1 MANQTKGPKVAK
13 VTKNGKSKPE
23 KNPPKEKARP
33 IKAKEAAQGE
43 AEVDKKQR
51 KAEKAE
57 QKASANAEKAEKR
70 AAAKAEKEQKKEI
83 AKAERAAKKQS
94 KAEKAK
100 AVKISREGEDE
111 KPAGKKKKLILAA
124 VAIVLVLLIAA
135 SVFFLL
141 RMIRGGGKE
150 TEASLP
156 DSSSSVAPLVAGTG
170 GGPNA
175 SGEDAEPVESAG
187 ESSSASEEAPEDKSA
202 QEKSGKGSKKEADPT
217 EKDSKE
223 ASSKEES
230 ASAEKDKS
238 APSKDVPS
246 PETAQTLSAETAMQA
261 VEGSAGTASIAA
273 TLGSGAVP
281 PDQVDITAS
290 TPSDKPKPGQI
301 IGQTGSGADASE
313 PPASSAPEKK
323 REPEKGST
331 ALTPPTETQAV
342 PDFKFSDASLN
353 LPPFSYS
360 TSNALEYAVHRDI
373 GSYLAKKDDRPGTQ
387 ITSVVIGGT
396 IRQADGSTR
405 VLAYAWGS
413 RYAIA
418 DNTLFDYGNL
428 VGPCAMDYQY
438 SGGQYVLQKIT
449 LARAGDAFESSV
461 REFCGDRTDVA
472 DKMVSQAYDLEL
484 RGQMLRNVASYIQQ
498 NNIPVIFFRASGQV
512 YNKDG
517 TIYLPPEI
525 QKAEAEEEAME
536 SSSETDTELKEEYR
550 VIQDMP
556 E

>member
-1 MANQTKGPKVAK
+1 MANQTKGPKVQK
-13 VTKNGKSKPE
+13 VAKNGKSKPE
-23 KNPPKEKARP
+23 KNPPKEKVRSK
-33 IKAKEAAQGE
+33 KAKEAEQGE

-57 QKASANAEKAEKR
+57 QKAAANVEKAEKR
-70 AAAKAEKEQKKEI
+70 AAAKAEKAQKKET

-94 KAEKAK
+94 KAERAK
-100 AVKISREGEDE
+100 AVKISREGEE
-111 KPAGKKKKLILAA
+111 GKPEGKKKKLILAA
-124 VAIVLVLLIAA
+124 VAVVLVLLIAV

-156 DSSSSVAPLVAGTG
+156 ESSSSAAPLVAGAG
-170 GGPNA
+170 GGVSEDGSKG
-175 SGEDAEPVESAG
+175 SGEEAD
-187 ESSSASEEAPEDKSA
+187 ASEKEPGDKAKEDA
-202 QEKSGKGSKKEADPT
+202 G
-217 EKDSKE
+217 KDSKQ
-223 ASSKEES
+223 EES
-230 ASAEKDKS
+230 SADKEKSSSGESDAPEKD
-238 APSKDVPS
+238 APSKDAPAPEGAKTLS
-246 PETAQTLSAETAMQA
+246 EETALQA
-261 VEGSAGTASIAA
+261 VEGSAGTAGIAA

-290 TPSDKPKPGQI
+290 TPMDKPKPGQV
-301 IGQTGSGADASE
+301 IGQTGDGEEPSGSS
-313 PPASSAPEKK
+313 ASSAPEKK
-323 REPEKGST
+323 EPEKVST
-331 ALTPPTETQAV
+331 ALTPPTETQEV
-342 PDFKFSDASLN
+342 PDFKFSDESLN
-353 LPPFSYS
+353 LPPFTYS
-360 TSNALEYAVHRDI
+360 ASNALEYAVHRDI
-373 GSYLAKKDDRPGTQ
+373 GAYLAKKDDRPGTQ

-396 IRQADGSTR
+396 IRQADGSLR

-428 VGPCAMDYQY
+428 VGPCAIDYQY

-461 REFCGDRTDVA
+461 REFCGDKTDVA
-472 DKMVSQAYDLEL
+472 DKMVNQAYDLEL
-484 RGQMLRNVASYIQQ
+484 RGQMLRNVASYIAQ

-517 TIYLPPEI
+517 TIYLPPEV
-525 QKAEAEEEAME
+525 QEAESQEEAEE
-536 SSSETDTELKEEYR
+536 SSSKTDADLKEDYR

>member
-1 MANQTKGPKVAK
+1 MANQTKGPKVQK
-13 VTKNGKSKPE
+13 VAKNGKSKPE

-33 IKAKEAAQGE
+33 KKAKEAEQGEAE

-57 QKASANAEKAEKR
+57 QKAAANAEKAEKR
-70 AAAKAEKEQKKEI
+70 AAAKAEKAQKKES

-94 KAEKAK
+94 KAERAK
-100 AVKISREGEDE
+100 AVKISREGEE
-111 KPAGKKKKLILAA
+111 GKPDGKKKKLIMAA
-124 VAIVLVLLIAA
+124 VAVVLVLLIAV

-156 DSSSSVAPLVAGTG
+156 DSSSSAAPLVAGAG

-175 SGEDAEPVESAG
+175 SEEAGQPEESGDTDASEAEPADKGKDEAG
-187 ESSSASEEAPEDKSA
+187 KASS
-202 QEKSGKGSKKEADPT
+202 QEQSSGEGD
-217 EKDSKE
+217 
-223 ASSKEES
+223 ASSKEN
-230 ASAEKDKS
+230 AP
-238 APSKDVPS
+238 APSKDAPAPEAAKTLS
-246 PETAQTLSAETAMQA
+246 EETALQA
-261 VEGSAGTASIAA
+261 VEGSAGTASISA
-273 TLGSGAVP
+273 TLGSGTVP

-290 TPSDKPKPGQI
+290 TPTDKPKPGQI
-301 IGQTGSGADASE
+301 IGQTGNGEE
-313 PPASSAPEKK
+313 PAGSSSSAPEKK
-323 REPEKGST
+323 EPAKAST
-331 ALTPPTETQAV
+331 ALTPPTQTQEV
-342 PDFKFSDASLN
+342 PDFKFSDESLN
-353 LPPFSYS
+353 LPPFAYS
-360 TSNALEYAVHRDI
+360 SSNALEYAVHRDI
-373 GSYLAKKDDRPGTQ
+373 GAYLAKKDDRPGTQ

-396 IRQADGSTR
+396 LRLPDGGLR

-428 VGPCAMDYQY
+428 VGPCALDYQ
-438 SGGQYVLQKIT
+438 SGGGQYALQKIT

-461 REFCGDRTDVA
+461 REFCGDKTDVA

-484 RGQMLRNVASYIQQ
+484 RGQMLRNVSSYIAQ

-525 QKAEAEEEAME
+525 QEAESEAEET
-536 SSSETDTELKEEYR
+536 SSKSDADLKEEYR